1 MIDKPHLL
9 IFTDWYVPG
18 YKAGGPIQSVYQLAQ
33 LLNSQFHIKIVTRNT
48 DYNSST
54 PYENIESNVWTTV
67 QEGVEVLYLSKE
79 QITYK
84 KIKEIVKVN
93 KSNRLLI
100 NGLFSIYFSFLPAFF
115 AMLFG
120 VSKSYVAVRG
130 MLHASALSVKPI
142 KKQLFLAFVRGLGL
156 YKSKTMLASSEE
168 EVSLIKR
175 VLGPQTNVRLLPNL
189 PITPSAFTPK
199 VFKKN
204 EDTLR
209 LLFLGRIS
217 PEKNPITLVKALQSV
232 SFTVNVTFCGAFN
245 EKQYADLFEKEC
257 KLLPNCVQMTHVQH
271 CPHHEIEALFL
282 NHDILVLPSLGEN
295 FGHAIFESF
304 AYSTPVIIGN
314 NTPWKGIKS
323 EKAGVEIEPTNSQ
336 SLLEEL
342 QFFNQLSQAEYTEW
356 QQGAYKKATQYFEIN
371 NFKETYTQVFS

>member
-1 MIDKPHLL
+1 MTDKPHLL

-18 YKAGGPIQSVYQLAQ
+18 YKAGGPIQSVFQLTQ

-48 DYNSST
+48 DYNST
-54 PYENIESNVWTTV
+54 IPYENIESNKWMTV
-67 QEGVEVLYLSKE
+67 QDGVEVLYLSKE
-79 QITYK
+79 QVTYK
-84 KIKEIVKVN
+84 RIKEIIKLN
-93 KSNRLLI
+93 KSNRVLI

-120 VSKSYVAVRG
+120 VSKCYIAVRG

-156 YKSKTMLASSEE
+156 YKSKIMLASSEE

-175 VLGPQTNVRLLPNL
+175 VLGPQTNVSLLPNL
-189 PITPSAFTPK
+189 PISPPAFKPK
-199 VFKKN
+199 AFKNN

-232 SFTVNVTFCGAFN
+232 SFSVHVTFCGAFN

-257 KLLPNCVQMTHVQH
+257 KLLPNCVQMTHIQH
-271 CPHHEIEALFL
+271 CPHHEIETMFL
-282 NHDILVLPSLGEN
+282 NHDLLVLPSLGEN

-323 EKAGVEIEPTNSQ
+323 EFAGVEIEPTNVQ
-336 SLLEEL
+336 ALVTEL
-342 QFFNQLSQAEYTEW
+342 QFFNQLSQAEYTLW
-356 QQGAYKKATQYFEIN
+356 QQGAYNKATQYFEIN
-371 NFKETYTQVFS
+371 NFKETYTKVFS

>member
-1 MIDKPHLL
+1 MTDKPLLL

-18 YKAGGPIQSVYQLAQ
+18 YKAGGPIQSVYQLTQ

-54 PYENIESNVWTTV
+54 PYENIESNVWISV

-84 KIKEIVKVN
+84 KIKEIVKQN

-100 NGLFSIYFSFLPAFF
+100 NGLFSFYFSFLPTYF
-115 AMLFG
+115 ALVFG
-120 VSKSYVAVRG
+120 VSKCFIAVRG

-168 EVSLIKR
+168 EISLIKR
-175 VLGPQTNVRLLPNL
+175 VLGPQTQVSLLPNL
-189 PITPSAFTPK
+189 PITPSVFMPRS
-199 VFKKN
+199 FKKN
-204 EDTLR
+204 QDTLR
-209 LLFLGRIS
+209 ILFLGRIS

-232 SFTVNVTFCGAFN
+232 TFSVHVTFCGAFN

-257 KLLPNCVQMTHVQH
+257 QLLPAHIKMTHLQH
-271 CPHHEIEALFL
+271 CPHHEINGLFL
-282 NHDILVLPSLGEN
+282 QNDLMVLPSLGEN

-323 EKAGVEIEPTNSQ
+323 EHAGVEIEPNNVQ
-336 SLLEEL
+336 SLVREL

-356 QQGAYKKATQYFEIN
+356 QQGAYNKAIQYFEIN

>member
-1 MIDKPHLL
+1 MTDKPHLL

-84 KIKEIVKVN
+84 KIKELVKVN

-100 NGLFSIYFSFLPAFF
+100 NGLFSIYFSFLPSFF

-189 PITPSAFTPK
+189 PITPSVFTPK

-356 QQGAYKKATQYFEIN
+356 QQGAYNKATQYFEIN